1 MEMKIRFGFGL
12 VAALAACSLARCG
25 VLPTACTQEL
35 RVEVV
40 PAEKTIRVGE
50 SFQATAEGVS
60 CGGRQRFAYDRPLAW
75 RTADASIVQVD
86 SETGTI
92 TGLAPGTA
100 TVTAHEPTVS
110 ADWSYGSVQVAV
122 RP

>member
-1 MEMKIRFGFGL
+1 MNTRSAFALI
-12 VAALAACSLARCG
+12 AALAACSLARCG

-40 PAEKTIRVGE
+40 PSEKTIRVGE
-50 SFQATAEGVS
+50 SFQAKAEGVS
-60 CGGRQRFAYDRPLAW
+60 CGGRQRFAYEQPLAW
-75 RTADASIVQVD
+75 RTADGSIVRVD

-110 ADWSYGSVQVAV
+110 ANWSYGSVQVTV